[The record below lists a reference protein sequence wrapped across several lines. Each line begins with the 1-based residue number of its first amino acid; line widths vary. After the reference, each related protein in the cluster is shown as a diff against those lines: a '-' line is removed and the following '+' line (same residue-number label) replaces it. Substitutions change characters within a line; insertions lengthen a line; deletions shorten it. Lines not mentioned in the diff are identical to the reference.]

1 MSDIA
6 SLLLNQAPI
15 LHRSANEI
23 CFQVDHVEP
32 CQERLASTKARSKL
46 EEKTGRSLLACSHDD
61 SCTVVGVREVGEH
74 AFVNAVHLAF
84 SEHRPMVFTP
94 DTVWMTLAQGFAQHV
109 NNHAEA
115 LRSRLVQHKGKVTLE
130 AEAKVLAEP
139 QHWIHV
145 IEQWGS
151 AIKRHVGVN
160 LYDLMICDFSTTTPT
175 VRTASQ
181 VVMMDAFQQYF
192 DYHLICICGIPSITL
207 QGSVDD
213 WIRIRE
219 RVDLMEGYH
228 LEWWTDRLKPLCDAF
243 VETAKGAPSLSFW
256 RHIYKPKEIYGG
268 EVITGWL
275 ADLFPYVQDPITHAP
290 TVRNPILETPRHE
303 LRAEQGL
310 RPEMLPT
317 GISQAPFKLKITDK
331 PGAQELDLV
340 AGFIGVT
347 QDSMSG
353 KLQPEIGWAVL
364 EEHGFSRLLDELVP
378 VHEQRNPPGKSLF
391 PAPFGGVPKELIQL
405 MDRAGAE
412 YTFFAGTT
420 HSWRLKIV
428 ATLPTQVLVGT
439 GSIQTAT
446 HFMELTDGR
455 QIAYLP
461 MYGFKELSQEWW
473 IIVGRLQSDG
483 FMAIQTVIAKGIPQ
497 LLERMASS
505 RGRYY
510 FDDPDFVS
518 DGFL

>member
-1 MSDIA
+1 MSDIT
-6 SLLLNQAPI
+6 SLPNGALI
-15 LHRSANEI
+15 LHRSDNEI
-23 CFQVDHVEP
+23 CFQVDDVKP
-32 CQERLASTKARSKL
+32 CQERLTSTKARSKL

-61 SCTVVGVREVGEH
+61 SCTVIGIREGGEH

-84 SEHRPMVFTP
+84 SEHRPLVLTP
-94 DTVWMTLAQGFAQHV
+94 DAVWMTLAQGFVHHI

-115 LRSRLVQHKGKVTLE
+115 LRSRLVQHTGKVTLK
-130 AEAKVLAEP
+130 AETMVPTEP
-139 QHWIHV
+139 RHWVDV

-151 AIKRHVGVN
+151 AIKRHVGVD

-181 VVMMDAFQQYF
+181 VVMMAAFRQYF
-192 DYHLICICGIPSITL
+192 DYHLMCICGIPSITL

-213 WIRIRE
+213 WVRIRE
-219 RVDLMEGYH
+219 RVDRMEGYH

-243 VETAKGAPSLSFW
+243 VETAKGAASLSFW
-256 RHIYKPKEIYGG
+256 RNIYKPKEIYGG

-275 ADLFPYVQDPITHAP
+275 ADFFPYVQDPITHAA

-303 LRAEQGL
+303 LRTEHGL
-310 RPEMLPT
+310 SPRMLPT
-317 GISQAPFKLKITDK
+317 GLSQAPFKLEVKDI
-331 PGAQELDLV
+331 PGVHELDLV
-340 AGFIGVT
+340 AGFVGVT
-347 QDSMSG
+347 QDLRSG
-353 KLQPEIGWAVL
+353 KLRPEIGWAVL

-378 VHEQRNPPGKSLF
+378 AHEKRNPPGKGPF
-391 PAPFGGVPKELIQL
+391 PAPFGGMPKELIQL

-412 YTFFAGTT
+412 YTFFAGTP

-428 ATLPTQVLVGT
+428 ATLPTQVVLGIGPT
-439 GSIQTAT
+439 QTVT
-446 HFMELTDGR
+446 HFMDLSDGR

-461 MYGFKELSQEWW
+461 MYRFKERSHEWW

-483 FMAIQTVIAKGIPQ
+483 FMAIQKVIAKGIPQ
-497 LLERMASS
+497 LLERIASS

-518 DGFL
+518 DGSF